1 MEEHIVHR
9 QLRGCRYCK
18 PVVVEPRHI
27 VDHHIVDHHIV
38 DPHMLEVVDYT
49 LLDCNL
55 VVVVVVVVVVVDHSR
70 KVDLGEDELPS
81 QSWGMV
87 AFPAFF
93 YVSR

>member
-27 VDHHIVDHHIV
+27 VDHHIVD
-38 DPHMLEVVDYT
+38 PHMLEVVDYT

-55 VVVVVVVVVVVDHSR
+55 VVVVVDHSR